1 MGEITQ
7 LLEQAQDGDAV
18 AHNRLFAI
26 VYTELETLARAH
38 LRRDHT
44 FTLLDAPGLVHEAF
58 LRLTQRAELPGRN
71 RRMFLAYASS
81 VMRNVVIDYV
91 RGRQAAKRGGDLAP
105 ITLTTAM
112 AGVVFSEPEIE
123 SLDRALHGL
132 ARIDERAHKV
142 VEMRYFGGLAIEEI
156 ADLLGT
162 SAATVKRDW
171 TRARAF
177 LYAELRAGRVES

>member
-1 MGEITQ
+1 MGEVTQ
-7 LLEQAQDGDAV
+7 LLEQAQDGDA
-18 AHNRLFAI
+18 AAQNRLFGLI
-26 VYTELETLARAH
+26 YTELETLARSH

-81 VMRNVVIDYV
+81 VMRNVVVDYV
-91 RGRQAAKRGGDLAP
+91 RSRRASKRGGDQPP

-112 AGVVFSEPEIE
+112 LGVAFNEPEIE
-123 SLDRALHGL
+123 ALDHALNSLE
-132 ARIDERAHKV
+132 RIDARAHKV
-142 VEMRYFGGLAIEEI
+142 VEMRYFGGLAIDEI

-171 TRARAF
+171 GRARAY
-177 LYAELRAGRVES
+177 LYAALRTGHVKT